1 MLLPSVFGEDLFD
14 ETFPFAGMTDRH
26 GHDKLF
32 GNRAGRL
39 MKTDVREGEKSW
51 ELDVELPGFRKENI
65 SATLKDGYLTIS
77 AEKAVEETQEAEMK
91 GQGGRRERWS
101 GALSRAFYVG
111 EGVTEE
117 DVKAKYENGVLSIS
131 IPKKEAIEAKA
142 KKMIAIE

>member
-77 AEKAVEETQEAEMK
+77 AEKAVEETQEAEQK
-91 GQGGRRERWS
+91 GQCVRRERWS

>member
-51 ELDVELPGFRKENI
+51 ELDVEDFRA
-65 SATLKDGYLTIS
+65 SARRTS
-77 AEKAVEETQEAEMK
+77 AP
-91 GQGGRRERWS
+91 R
-101 GALSRAFYVG
+101 SR
-111 EGVTEE
+111 T
-117 DVKAKYENGVLSIS
+117 
-131 IPKKEAIEAKA
+131 AI
-142 KKMIAIE
+142 

>member
-77 AEKAVEETQEAEMK
+77 AENAVEETQEDEKK
-91 GQGGRRERWS
+91 GQCVRRERWS

>member
-65 SATLKDGYLTIS
+65 SA
-77 AEKAVEETQEAEMK
+77 EKAVEETQEAEKK
-91 GQGGRRERWS
+91 GQCVRRERWS

>member
-51 ELDVELPGFRKENI
+51 ELDVELPGF
-65 SATLKDGYLTIS
+65 LTIS
-77 AEKAVEETQEAEMK
+77 AEKAVEETQEAERK
-91 GQGGRRERWS
+91 GQCVRRERWS

>member
-1 MLLPSVFGEDLFD
+1 MVKTFFD

-77 AEKAVEETQEAEMK
+77 AERPL
-91 GQGGRRERWS
+91 RRRRRPKRRAS
-101 GALSRAFYVG
+101 AFAANAGPAL
-111 EGVTEE
+111 
-117 DVKAKYENGVLSIS
+117 
-131 IPKKEAIEAKA
+131 
-142 KKMIAIE
+142 

>member
-77 AEKAVEETQEAEMK
+77 AEKAVEETQEAE
-91 GQGGRRERWS
+91 RRAS
-101 GALSRAFYVG
+101 AFAANAGPAL
-111 EGVTEE
+111 
-117 DVKAKYENGVLSIS
+117 
-131 IPKKEAIEAKA
+131 
-142 KKMIAIE
+142 

>member
-77 AEKAVEETQEAEMK
+77 AEKAVEETPEAEKK
-91 GQGGRRERWS
+91 GQCVRRERWS